1 METNTTYTPEQITHL
16 EDWIINRVSAPIVI
30 LELVLSGRATPVQAQ
45 QARENLLKL
54 VNEVRALR
62 YKPLTRSRD
71 EKDTY

>member
-62 YKPLTRSRD
+62 YRGINP
-71 EKDTY
+71 